1 MLIRAFPFLEAIFR
15 ACTRFRQ
22 FNAKRF
28 MDILAGI
35 IGSLINANT
44 NQLTV
49 IVFHYRGRYNYFLE
63 GESVRGEER
72 GRREREREN
81 NREAHRSAVIQIIP
95 I

>member
-1 MLIRAFPFLEAIFR
+1 
-15 ACTRFRQ
+15 
-22 FNAKRF
+22 
-28 MDILAGI
+28 MDILASI

-72 GRREREREN
+72 GGGREGEITERRI
-81 NREAHRSAVIQIIP
+81 EAQSFR
-95 I
+95 